1 MMGHN
6 HLMNFKKSLQPR
18 QDGYL
23 NPCDF
28 QYLSSYAIEHV
39 TDLFS
44 REMFNHYENLMNH
57 GDEFEIKFGSRKT
70 RAYLI
75 DQLFGVASKPE
86 MQMSDKSVIF
96 QAISLFDRYYNE
108 TRANYDEIK
117 SQPSDKRLRSINDI
131 RTYDDFIKIDLL
143 DLSERDIRQLR
154 QGSYTDL
161 IAVGYTCF
169 FIASK
174 NQEVSPISLNDIT
187 RTLLRGHNI

>member
-1 MMGHN
+1 
-6 HLMNFKKSLQPR
+6 
-18 QDGYL
+18 
-23 NPCDF
+23 
-28 QYLSSYAIEHV
+28 
-39 TDLFS
+39 
-44 REMFNHYENLMNH
+44 
-57 GDEFEIKFGSRKT
+57 
-70 RAYLI
+70 
-75 DQLFGVASKPE
+75 
-86 MQMSDKSVIF
+86 MSDKSVIF

-169 FIASK
+169 FMASK
-174 NQEVSPISLNDIT
+174 NSEVSPISLNDIT